1 MKKPKTNELEQDAG
15 ETRRVRAAM
24 KKSQGIKITIN
35 IDADSLA
42 QLRKLSEQTGMPY
55 QRLLNKYLKEGLDK
69 SSSMESRLET
79 LEKELERL
87 KKKVAA

>member
-1 MKKPKTNELEQDAG
+1 MKKPKMNELEQDAV
-15 ETRRVRAAM
+15 ETRRVRSAM

-87 KKKVAA
+87 KKKVA